1 MIGRGTILFDIV
13 AIALALWTARLVRR
27 DRLYVGYGVIVLL
40 LLGAGVV
47 LMSVPA
53 PWVMGFVSWFTGSA
67 SPVVAIGI
75 AAVLA
80 GALLVI
86 YMLSQLTI
94 ISNRLTTVVQEL
106 ALDHADASG
115 RPRAAKTP
123 EDQ

>member
-1 MIGRGTILFDIV
+1 MIVGTIFFVLV

-40 LLGAGVV
+40 ILGAGIV
-47 LMSVPA
+47 LMSVPSG
-53 PWVMGFVSWFTGSA
+53 WVTGFVRWSTGTE

-75 AAVLA
+75 AAMLA

-106 ALDHADASG
+106 ALDHAKATRRGGVSKPPD
-115 RPRAAKTP
+115 
-123 EDQ
+123 DQ